1 MQYSFCVNR
10 FHEVCA
16 SANLSELAAS
26 CGIYI
31 GMCICAQDLSGRRN
45 SLHFIIFITKLDF
58 HVVCEW
64 CANSDVAAAAAAG
77 RLCCLGVANVRL
89 IAFSLAII
97 NWLADC
103 SSVIKKIARTR
114 VSSITAL
121 AYALY
126 TKRPEHAGRRF
137 TCETWMI
144 VNRYAKKKCP
154 MDSNSEPG
162 ERCDCYL
169 VREQG
174 RSNPTLCFEWKHHSW
189 GESLIS
195 KALDEE

>member
-10 FHEVCA
+10 IHEVCA
-16 SANLSELAAS
+16 SATLSELAAS
-26 CGIYI
+26 CGICI

-45 SLHFIIFITKLDF
+45 SFHFIIFITKLDF

-97 NWLADC
+97 NWLAAC

-126 TKRPEHAGRRF
+126 TKRTEHAGRRF

-144 VNRYAKKKCP
+144 VNRYANKKIMPCGFQFWAWWAMWLLP
-154 MDSNSEPG
+154 RQRAGPIQPHFMFWMEAP
-162 ERCDCYL
+162 
-169 VREQG
+169 
-174 RSNPTLCFEWKHHSW
+174 
-189 GESLIS
+189 
-195 KALDEE
+195 